1 MQKPVSGFC
10 TKRAR
15 KNGLI
20 ESQLFALR
28 AASCQLL
35 LAAAAASQ
43 ERKMRKSQLKAW
55 NQVPAYGQAK
65 SVDGQ
70 LSDGG

>member
-1 MQKPVSGFC
+1 
-10 TKRAR
+10 
-15 KNGLI
+15 
-20 ESQLFALR
+20 
-28 AASCQLL
+28 L

-43 ERKMRKSQLKAW
+43 GRKMRKSPLKAS
-55 NQVPAYGQAK
+55 NQLGASVYGQAK

>member
-1 MQKPVSGFC
+1 
-10 TKRAR
+10 
-15 KNGLI
+15 
-20 ESQLFALR
+20 
-28 AASCQLL
+28 L

-43 ERKMRKSQLKAW
+43 GRKMRKSPLKAT